1 MSTHPLTHPCT
12 PAPLARRSNSGAF
25 PVYTV
30 APFHFV
36 PSLTG
41 MRTRI
46 PAYPRTRI
54 PAYPQENGGAPLTH
68 KQQRILKKMKKAEE
82 AAAKR
87 AAAAAA
93 L

>member
-41 MRTRI
+41 MRTL
-46 PAYPRTRI
+46 YPRTRI
-54 PAYPQENGGAPLTH
+54 PAGE
-68 KQQRILKKMKKAEE
+68 RWS
-82 AAAKR
+82 AAHA
-87 AAAAAA
+87 
-93 L
+93 